1 MPDKNPQT
9 TPAAAGGQ
17 GAAHGDNSPVVAPK
31 NGASLLSLLIKE
43 MRPRQ
48 WSKNIILFAALVF
61 SQNMLHPALA
71 LRSLAA
77 FAIFCLLSGMVYTI
91 NDLLDLEADRRHAG
105 KSKRPL
111 ASGALSVRAAIS
123 WTILVAAVALS
134 AAGFLGI
141 RFLWISLGFL
151 AFNLA
156 YSLYLKNIV
165 ILDVVSISISFLM
178 RAIAGVIALNTL
190 GEHLTISPW
199 LLVVTFF
206 LSLFLGLC
214 KRRSEYLSL
223 EDASQHRSTLAA
235 YSEELLNQLINMAAT
250 ATIIAYS
257 IYTIWP
263 DNVERFETDG
273 LLYTIPLVVIGVTRY
288 MFLVFRRNLGGDPS
302 EILLTE
308 RSLWFTVIAWFA
320 LVAVMVYGGKI

>member
-1 MPDKNPQT
+1 MSDGLSTPRTGMRAPQHE
-9 TPAAAGGQ
+9 PRREDEPG
-17 GAAHGDNSPVVAPK
+17 SPT
-31 NGASLLSLLIKE
+31 ASVLSLLIKE

-48 WSKNIILFAALVF
+48 WTKNLILFAALIF
-61 SQNMLHPALA
+61 SQNMLHPGLALA
-71 LRSLAA
+71 SLVA
-77 FAIFCLLSGMVYTI
+77 FGVFCLLSGIVYTV
-91 NDLLDLEADRRHAG
+91 NDLLDMEADRRHTE
-105 KSKRPL
+105 KRQRPL
-111 ASGALSVRAAIS
+111 ASGALPVRVAVI
-123 WTILVAAVALS
+123 WLVCVAVVALGV
-134 AAGFLGI
+134 AELVGT

-165 ILDVVSISISFLM
+165 ILDVVSISVSFLI
-178 RAIAGVIALNTL
+178 RAIAGVIALNTV

-214 KRRSEYLSL
+214 KRRHEYLSI
-223 EDASQHRSTLAA
+223 EDPSSHRSTLSA
-235 YSEELLNQLINMAAT
+235 YSEELLNQLINMT
-250 ATIIAYS
+250 ATSTLIAYS

-263 DNVERFETDG
+263 DTVSRFGTDG

-288 MFLVFRRNLGGDPS
+288 MFLVYRRNLGGDPS

-308 RSLWFTVIAWFA
+308 KSLWLTVLAWLVVVA
-320 LVAVMVYGGKI
+320 LIVYGGRL